1 MTVRLKTYK
10 RKPSPSLHQSQ
21 FKDQS
26 TVISNYLAN
35 ELQELENVLGIQEQ
49 ADGEKTQTLI
59 DLATT
64 VGTNTAA
71 ITSEATTRST
81 ADTALAAL
89 VTTLTATV
97 TTGDS
102 TNAASITSEATARAD
117 ADSALASSVDTVA
130 ASVVTEAQA
139 RESADGALTSSIS
152 TVASSVTTEA
162 TARADADSSLAS
174 NVSTVA
180 ASVVTEST
188 NRANADTALS
198 TDITTVA
205 SSVTTEQTARAN
217 ADTALASDITTL
229 TSTVTTNNNT
239 LAAAVSSEASTRAS
253 ADSAAASSISTVS
266 ASVATEATAR
276 ADADTA
282 EANARSAAD
291 NTITAS
297 VTTEASARVSAD
309 NALAANVATAIQ
321 NAGTAQAAADG
332 KIDSFYQDSAP
343 STASEGD
350 LWFDT
355 NDGNKIY
362 TRRSNSWVVTQD
374 SAIAQAISD
383 ASDAQDTADGKI
395 ATFYQDNAPTAEGAG
410 DMWVDTN
417 DSNKLYR
424 WSGSTWVSVQ
434 DSNIPTILLKHG
446 VTLNAN
452 GYITGFEQNNDGTNG
467 TFKILADKFTIVDP
481 SDSAGEAGTQV
492 FDITG
497 GVVTI
502 NGSLVVN
509 GSLNVAGKAS
519 SGSVGAISGTAGND
533 VTMTSYSEISQTN
546 FVNAAPQHIAAANHS
561 DGSVSAG
568 DVMGGTPLYSF
579 TFTTYAFSG
588 TKDFII
594 STLLDPIGYYGSASS
609 TGFAFAMKATTS
621 ATDYASTS
629 ASAYVSTKGTS
640 KGGTL
645 SSQNYMLSD
654 VVSLSGNT
662 QYYIW
667 VFGVMDDVGT
677 SGGKRGIRDGQITV
691 AGLNI

>member
-81 ADTALAAL
+81 ADTALASL

-162 TARADADSSLAS
+162 TARADADSAEATARELVAASVVTESTTRANADTALSSDITTVASSVTTEATARADADTALAS
-174 NVSTVA
+174 SVDTVA

-239 LAAAVSSEASTRAS
+239 LAAAISSEASTRAS
-253 ADSAAASSISTVS
+253 ADSAAASSISAVS
-266 ASVATEATAR
+266 ASLATEATAR

-291 NTITAS
+291 NTIAAS
-297 VTTEASARVSAD
+297 VTTEATARVSAD

-321 NAGTAQAAADG
+321 NAGAAQAAADG

-355 NDGNKIY
+355 DDGNKIY

-452 GYITGFEQNNDGTNG
+452 GYITGFEQNNDGTSG

-481 SDSAGEAGTQV
+481 SDSAGQAGTQV
-492 FDITG
+492 FDIEN
-497 GVVTI
+497 GVVTMGSAHI
-502 NGSLVVN
+502 GNLSIGTGKITNNAVTLFSTAQLSGTVGVGSTTLVDVLTLSFTGTGAVAEVLANFAAGGSGSQYLQIHYYLNGTLIRSRN
-509 GSLNVAGKAS
+509 STYGSVEVFPITTLSGSNTLEVKARKYSSSGGTAIVAG
-519 SGSVGAISGTAGND
+519 G
-533 VTMTSYSEISQTN
+533 YLRCLE
-546 FVNAAPQHIAAANHS
+546 
-561 DGSVSAG
+561 
-568 DVMGGTPLYSF
+568 
-579 TFTTYAFSG
+579 
-588 TKDFII
+588 TK
-594 STLLDPIGYYGSASS
+594 
-609 TGFAFAMKATTS
+609 K
-621 ATDYASTS
+621 
-629 ASAYVSTKGTS
+629 
-640 KGGTL
+640 
-645 SSQNYMLSD
+645 
-654 VVSLSGNT
+654 
-662 QYYIW
+662 
-667 VFGVMDDVGT
+667 
-677 SGGKRGIRDGQITV
+677 
-691 AGLNI
+691 

>member
-10 RKPSPSLHQSQ
+10 RKPSPSLQSSQ
-21 FKDQS
+21 LKDQS
-26 TVISNYLAN
+26 MVITNYLAN
-35 ELQELENVLGIQEQ
+35 ELQELENVLVIQEQ

-59 DLATT
+59 AL
-64 VGTNTAA
+64 NTAVDGNTA
-71 ITSEATTRST
+71 SITSEATTRST
-81 ADTALAAL
+81 ADTALASL

-102 TNAASITSEATARAD
+102 TNAAAITTEATARAD
-117 ADSALASSVDTVA
+117 ADSAEATARETVA
-130 ASVVTEAQA
+130 ASVVTESEA
-139 RESADGALTSSIS
+139 RVAADGTLATDIT

-162 TARADADSSLAS
+162 TARATADTAEATARELVAASVATEVSDRETAITAVEASVTAEATARAAADTAEATARETVAASLTTE
-174 NVSTVA
+174 VSDREAAITTVA
-180 ASVVTEST
+180 ASVT
-188 NRANADTALS
+188 
-198 TDITTVA
+198 
-205 SSVTTEQTARAN
+205 
-217 ADTALASDITTL
+217 
-229 TSTVTTNNNT
+229 
-239 LAAAVSSEASTRAS
+239 
-253 ADSAAASSISTVS
+253 
-266 ASVATEATAR
+266 TEATAR
-276 ADADTA
+276 A
-282 EANARSAAD
+282 AAD
-291 NTITAS
+291 NTL
-297 VTTEASARVSAD
+297 
-309 NALAANVATAIQ
+309 LA
-321 NAGTAQAAADG
+321 
-332 KIDSFYQDSAP
+332 KY
-343 STASEGD
+343 
-350 LWFDT
+350 
-355 NDGNKIY
+355 
-362 TRRSNSWVVTQD
+362 
-374 SAIAQAISD
+374 
-383 ASDAQDTADGKI
+383 
-395 ATFYQDNAPTAEGAG
+395 
-410 DMWVDTN
+410 
-417 DSNKLYR
+417 
-424 WSGSTWVSVQ
+424 
-434 DSNIPTILLKHG
+434 G
-446 VTLNAN
+446 VTLNSN
-452 GYITGFEQNNDGTNG
+452 GYVTGFSQNNDGTTG

-579 TFTTYAFSG
+579 NFTTYAFSG

-594 STLLDPIGYYGSASS
+594 STLLDPIGSYGSASS

-654 VVSLSGNT
+654 VVSLSGST

-667 VFGVMDDVGT
+667 VFGVMDDVNT
-677 SGGKRGIRDGQITV
+677 SGGQRGIRDGQITV

>member
-10 RKPSPSLHQSQ
+10 RKPSPSLQSSQ
-21 FKDQS
+21 LKDQS
-26 TVISNYLAN
+26 MVITNYLAN
-35 ELQELENVLGIQEQ
+35 ELQELENVLVIQEQ

-59 DLATT
+59 AL
-64 VGTNTAA
+64 NTAVDA
-71 ITSEATTRST
+71 NSASITSEATTRST
-81 ADTALAAL
+81 ADTALASL
-89 VTTLTATV
+89 VTTLAATV

-117 ADSALASSVDTVA
+117 ADSAEATARELVA
-130 ASVVTEAQA
+130 ASVVTETEA
-139 RESADGALTSSIS
+139 RVAADGTLATDIT

-162 TARADADSSLAS
+162 TARA
-174 NVSTVA
+174 
-180 ASVVTEST
+180 
-188 NRANADTALS
+188 
-198 TDITTVA
+198 
-205 SSVTTEQTARAN
+205 
-217 ADTALASDITTL
+217 
-229 TSTVTTNNNT
+229 
-239 LAAAVSSEASTRAS
+239 
-253 ADSAAASSISTVS
+253 
-266 ASVATEATAR
+266 
-276 ADADTA
+276 
-282 EANARSAAD
+282 AAD
-291 NTITAS
+291 NTL
-297 VTTEASARVSAD
+297 
-309 NALAANVATAIQ
+309 LA
-321 NAGTAQAAADG
+321 
-332 KIDSFYQDSAP
+332 KY
-343 STASEGD
+343 
-350 LWFDT
+350 
-355 NDGNKIY
+355 
-362 TRRSNSWVVTQD
+362 
-374 SAIAQAISD
+374 
-383 ASDAQDTADGKI
+383 
-395 ATFYQDNAPTAEGAG
+395 
-410 DMWVDTN
+410 
-417 DSNKLYR
+417 
-424 WSGSTWVSVQ
+424 
-434 DSNIPTILLKHG
+434 G
-446 VTLNAN
+446 VTLNSN
-452 GYITGFEQNNDGTNG
+452 GYVTGFAQNNNGTTG

-579 TFTTYAFSG
+579 NFTTYAFSG

-594 STLLDPIGYYGSASS
+594 STLLDPIGSYGSASS

-654 VVSLSGNT
+654 VVSLSGST

-667 VFGVMDDVGT
+667 VFGVMDDVNT
-677 SGGKRGIRDGQITV
+677 SAGQRGIRDGQITV

>member
-10 RKPSPSLHQSQ
+10 RKPSPSLQSSQ
-21 FKDQS
+21 LKDQS
-26 TVISNYLAN
+26 MVITNYLAN
-35 ELQELENVLGIQEQ
+35 ELQELENVLVIQEQ

-59 DLATT
+59 DL
-64 VGTNTAA
+64 NTAVDDNTA
-71 ITSEATTRST
+71 SIISEATTRST
-81 ADTALAAL
+81 ADTALASL
-89 VTTLTATV
+89 VTTLAATV

-102 TNAASITSEATARAD
+102 TNAAAITTEATARAD
-117 ADSALASSVDTVA
+117 ADSAEATARETVA
-130 ASVVTEAQA
+130 ASVVTEVSD
-139 RESADGALTSSIS
+139 REAAIT
-152 TVASSVTTEA
+152 TVAASVTTEA
-162 TARADADSSLAS
+162 TARADAD
-174 NVSTVA
+174 
-180 ASVVTEST
+180 
-188 NRANADTALS
+188 
-198 TDITTVA
+198 
-205 SSVTTEQTARAN
+205 
-217 ADTALASDITTL
+217 TTL
-229 TSTVTTNNNT
+229 
-239 LAAAVSSEASTRAS
+239 LA
-253 ADSAAASSISTVS
+253 
-266 ASVATEATAR
+266 
-276 ADADTA
+276 
-282 EANARSAAD
+282 
-291 NTITAS
+291 
-297 VTTEASARVSAD
+297 
-309 NALAANVATAIQ
+309 
-321 NAGTAQAAADG
+321 
-332 KIDSFYQDSAP
+332 KY
-343 STASEGD
+343 
-350 LWFDT
+350 
-355 NDGNKIY
+355 
-362 TRRSNSWVVTQD
+362 
-374 SAIAQAISD
+374 
-383 ASDAQDTADGKI
+383 
-395 ATFYQDNAPTAEGAG
+395 
-410 DMWVDTN
+410 
-417 DSNKLYR
+417 
-424 WSGSTWVSVQ
+424 
-434 DSNIPTILLKHG
+434 G
-446 VTLNAN
+446 VTLNSN
-452 GYITGFEQNNDGTNG
+452 GYVTGFSQNNDGTTG

-579 TFTTYAFSG
+579 NFTTYAFSG

-594 STLLDPIGYYGSASS
+594 STLLDPIGSYGSASS

-654 VVSLSGNT
+654 VVSLSGST

-667 VFGVMDDVGT
+667 VFGVMDDVNT
-677 SGGKRGIRDGQITV
+677 SGGQRGIRDGQITV

>member
-1 MTVRLKTYK
+1 MAVQLKTYK
-10 RKPSPSLHQSQ
+10 RKPSPSLQSSQ
-21 FKDQS
+21 LKDQS
-26 TVISNYLAN
+26 MVITNYLAN
-35 ELQELENVLGIQEQ
+35 ELQELENVLVIQEQ

-59 DLATT
+59 DLNTA
-64 VGTNTAA
+64 VNTNTAS

-81 ADTALAAL
+81 ADTALATL
-89 VTTLTATV
+89 VTDLTATV
-97 TTGDS
+97 TSGDN
-102 TNAASITSEATARAD
+102 TNSAAISSEATARAN
-117 ADSALASSVDTVA
+117 ADSALS
-130 ASVVTEAQA
+130 
-139 RESADGALTSSIS
+139 S
-152 TVASSVTTEA
+152 TVSS
-162 TARADADSSLAS
+162 
-174 NVSTVA
+174 
-180 ASVVTEST
+180 
-188 NRANADTALS
+188 
-198 TDITTVA
+198 
-205 SSVTTEQTARAN
+205 
-217 ADTALASDITTL
+217 L
-229 TSTVTTNNNT
+229 TSTVNG
-239 LAAAVSSEASTRAS
+239 
-253 ADSAAASSISTVS
+253 VS
-266 ASVATEATAR
+266 ASVTA
-276 ADADTA
+276 
-282 EANARSAAD
+282 
-291 NTITAS
+291 
-297 VTTEASARVSAD
+297 EASARVAAD
-309 NALAANVATAIQ
+309 NTLLA
-321 NAGTAQAAADG
+321 
-332 KIDSFYQDSAP
+332 KY
-343 STASEGD
+343 
-350 LWFDT
+350 
-355 NDGNKIY
+355 
-362 TRRSNSWVVTQD
+362 
-374 SAIAQAISD
+374 
-383 ASDAQDTADGKI
+383 
-395 ATFYQDNAPTAEGAG
+395 
-410 DMWVDTN
+410 
-417 DSNKLYR
+417 
-424 WSGSTWVSVQ
+424 
-434 DSNIPTILLKHG
+434 G
-446 VTLNAN
+446 VTLNSN
-452 GYITGFEQNNDGTNG
+452 GYVTGFSQNNDGTTG

-579 TFTTYAFSG
+579 NFTTYAFSG
-588 TKDFII
+588 TKDFIV
-594 STLLDPIGYYGSASS
+594 STLLDPIGYYNSASS